1 MKKYYISLEVP
12 GREMQRVRK
21 FRVTW
26 DYLPVTT
33 NTFGNTEADDIYV
46 SAKPYG
52 SPDSERFIVEKSL
65 IIEE

>member
-1 MKKYYISLEVP
+1 MKKYYIV
-12 GREMQRVRK
+12 MQVRQGIFRR

-33 NTFGNTEADDIYV
+33 NTFGNTEADDLYV

-52 SPDSERFIVEKSL
+52 SSEEERFTVEKSL
-65 IIEE
+65 IVEE

>member
-1 MKKYYISLEVP
+1 MKKYYVKMEVRK
-12 GREMQRVRK
+12 GIARK

-26 DYLPVTT
+26 DYLPITT
-33 NTFGNTEADDIYV
+33 NTFGNTEADDLYV

-65 IIEE
+65 IFEE

>member
-1 MKKYYISLEVP
+1 MKKYYIV
-12 GREMQRVRK
+12 MQVRQGIFRK

-33 NTFGNTEADDIYV
+33 NTFGNTEADDLYV

-52 SPDSERFIVEKSL
+52 SPEEERFTVEKSL
-65 IIEE
+65 IVEE

>member
-1 MKKYYISLEVP
+1 MEVHK
-12 GREMQRVRK
+12 GIVRK

-26 DYLPVTT
+26 DYLPTTT

-65 IIEE
+65 IFEDLRLDVP